1 MLQLMILT
9 LNFSLGSKKFV
20 LIKPDK
26 LKTATKSKG
35 FIFINKHFVNYFI
48 QDIDK
53 MHDLNI

>member
-1 MLQLMILT
+1 MILT